1 MWFRQ
6 LSAVFHKVNW
16 IDSTWPLTGQ
26 NVVSGM
32 NVDRNKWLLEVCL
45 EKIEEVPCL
54 KRSSITTLIQL
65 HALTVPSCN
74 AEWCYFC
81 SCSVHWLISQVT
93 QSTCSSISVQ
103 AVTNCQ
109 LLYMIRLHEL
119 RMRDMCGLRSC
130 NNCDEASM
138 PLAWAISGPG
148 SHWHM
153 MICVFTGVESWSW
166 WTPLRPKLCNITS
179 IDVDIYGMLLCIHMA
194 APCTLLMC
202 SCSAKT
208 AATAAMPTA
217 MQAQCIVHA
226 TARVFT
232 IKATAACNL
241 QLSSL
246 LNTTLTP
253 NVHSDRSGIK

>member
-54 KRSSITTLIQL
+54 KRSSITNLIQL

-93 QSTCSSISVQ
+93 LSTCSSISVQ

-109 LLYMIRLHEL
+109 LLYMIRLHEP

-153 MICVFTGVESWSW
+153 MIYVFTGVEAWSW
-166 WTPLRPKLCNITS
+166 WTPLRPKTLQCYQYWCWYLWHAIRHP
-179 IDVDIYGMLLCIHMA
+179 YG
-194 APCTLLMC
+194 CTM
-202 SCSAKT
+202 
-208 AATAAMPTA
+208 
-217 MQAQCIVHA
+217 HA
-226 TARVFT
+226 TPVLMFGKDRSYNRYANSHAGAVYC
-232 IKATAACNL
+232 ACN
-241 QLSSL
+241 
-246 LNTTLTP
+246 
-253 NVHSDRSGIK
+253 G